1 MSVVTTHQRPGVY
14 SAYEVSTVVSGGTKN
29 GTAAIAAMSEGGEA
43 GEVYTITSYQEAET
57 AFGKGDALTELCKLL
72 LVNGAARVLAVPMTE
87 DWDYTEVFPL
97 LEAAEDVTVMLC
109 DSVDSSVQ
117 QALVASVEAASQ
129 ERRERI
135 AVLSGGAS
143 ETMTQLVQRA
153 GKLNH
158 ERAVLVAPAALATT
172 GGHILAVAAVA
183 GAICAESDPALPL
196 GGATLRGLTGLAM
209 SYSES
214 EVDTLLQGGVTPL
227 ESVGG
232 KVSVIRAVT
241 TRTTTGGAADETW
254 RELSTIRVVDH
265 IMQTLRTSLRA
276 RFSRSKNTSQVRS
289 AIRSQVILE
298 LERKCTQEIITSYD
312 AVTVQALEESP
323 SVCLVTFQF
332 TVAHGLNQIWLK
344 AEIRV

>member
-14 SAYEVSTVVSGGTKN
+14 SAYTVSTVVSGGAKN

-43 GEVYTITSYQEAET
+43 GELYTITSYQEAET
-57 AFGKGDALTELCKLL
+57 AFGKGDTLTELCKLL

-87 DWDYTEVFPL
+87 DWEYTEVFPL

-109 DSVDSSVQ
+109 DSADNGVQ
-117 QALVASVEAASQ
+117 TALVSSVEAASQ

-135 AVLSGGAS
+135 AVLFGAAS
-143 ETMTQLVQRA
+143 ETTTQLVQRA
-153 GKLNH
+153 ARLNS
-158 ERAVLVAPAALATT
+158 ERAVLVAPAALATS
-172 GGHILAVAAVA
+172 GGNVLAAAAVA
-183 GAICAESDPALPL
+183 GAICAENDPALPL
-196 GGATLRGLTGLAM
+196 GGATVRGLTGLAA

-214 EVDTLLQGGVTPL
+214 EVDTLIQGGVTPL

-232 KVSVIRAVT
+232 KISVIRAVT

-254 RELSTIRVVDH
+254 RDLSTIRVVDH
-265 IMQTLRTSLRA
+265 VMQTLRTSLRA
-276 RFSRSKNTSQVRS
+276 RFSRSKNTGQVRS
-289 AIRSQVILE
+289 AIRSQVILD
-298 LERKCTQEIITSYD
+298 LERKCTQEIITGYD
-312 AVTVQALEESP
+312 QVTVQALEDTP
-323 SVCLVTFQF
+323 SVCLVTFHF